1 MNPERRR
8 RIDALLSAALE
19 RPDDE
24 RGSFLASACEG
35 DEELRVEVQR
45 LLGAR
50 QAASS
55 FLEAPPSDAATLD
68 RLTPLLYE
76 QLRRVAKRYMV
87 GQRRGHTFSTTDLIN
102 EAYLKLA
109 NLEEP
114 EWRDRIHFL
123 SVASR
128 AMRSVLVDYARKRR
142 YAKRG
147 ANPVRVSLTGANLTS
162 EQPGEEVLAIDQA
175 LRRLSELDPRKS
187 QVVEL
192 RYFGGLGI
200 EEVAQVLAISTG
212 TVKRE
217 WEKARAWL
225 RGELG
230 RVQGG

>member
-1 MNPERRR
+1 MFTLTP
-8 RIDALLSAALE
+8 LAAVGESLE
-19 RPDDE
+19 
-24 RGSFLASACEG
+24 
-35 DEELRVEVQR
+35 
-45 LLGAR
+45 
-50 QAASS
+50 
-55 FLEAPPSDAATLD
+55 SDAVPLN

-76 QLRRVAKRYMV
+76 QLRRLARRHMI
-87 GQRRGHTFSTTDLIN
+87 GQRRGHTLNTTDLIN

-109 NLEEP
+109 HLEEP
-114 EWRDRIHFL
+114 KWKHRIHFL

-128 AMRSVLVDYARKRR
+128 AMRSVLVDYARRR
-142 YAKRG
+142 CYAKRG
-147 ANPVRVSLTGANLTS
+147 ANPVRVSLTGANLSS

-175 LRRLSELDPRKS
+175 LRRLSELDRRKG

-225 RGELG
+225 RRELG
-230 RVQGG
+230 RVQGE